1 VFHDECGIFGVSGN
15 VDAARL
21 TYLGLYSLQHRGQES
36 AGIVTWNGETAFQH
50 RAMGLVSTV
59 FSEEV
64 LDRLP
69 GSVAIG
75 HVRYSTTGQSQLV
88 NAQPLL
94 VRFQGGPLAA
104 AHNGNLVD
112 ASSLKTR
119 LEAGGSIFRTTT
131 DTETILHLIA
141 NAYSR
146 RGRRTTA
153 DITEVLAEALTGV
166 RGAYSILFM
175 IDGCLVAVRDPRG
188 YRPLCFGRLESGGWA
203 VASESCALDI
213 VGAIYE
219 REIEPGEILVIGPE
233 GPKSFRLEGEE
244 GTKSF
249 CIFEY
254 IYFSRPDSIIRGVS
268 VDSVRMALGRTLA
281 RECPADADIVISVPD
296 SSNSAAMGY
305 SEQSGIPHAIGL
317 IRNHYIGRTF
327 IHPRQS
333 LRDFRVRIKYNPVS
347 DTLAGQRVV
356 VVDDS
361 IVRGTTSRQLMGM
374 LRRAGAK
381 EVHLR
386 VASPPIRFPCF
397 YGIDTPTREELI
409 ASSNSIPEIAEFI
422 GVDSLGYLS
431 HDGLLTSVPPPMEA
445 YCVAC
450 FDGSYPHEEAQLV
463 SNKTEMFRIEDAKPT
478 GRETG

>member
-1 VFHDECGIFGVSGN
+1 MFHDECGIFGVSGN

-59 FSEEV
+59 FDEEV
-64 LDRLP
+64 LDKLP
-69 GSVAIG
+69 GSLAIG

-112 ASSLKTR
+112 AETLRAR

-146 RGRRTTA
+146 RGGRATA
-153 DITEVLAEALTGV
+153 DITEVLTEALASV
-166 RGAYSILFM
+166 SGAYSILFQ

-188 YRPLCFGRLESGGWA
+188 YRPLCFGKLESGGWA

-213 VGAIYE
+213 VGATYE
-219 REIEPGEILVIGPE
+219 REIEPGEILVF
-233 GPKSFRLEGEE
+233 GPKGPTSSRLKGG
-244 GTKSF
+244 GTPESF

-254 IYFSRPDSIIRGVS
+254 IYFSRPDSMIRGVS
-268 VDSVRMALGRTLA
+268 VDSVRMALGRNLA
-281 RECPADADIVISVPD
+281 RECPVEADIVISVPD
-296 SSNSAAMGY
+296 SSNSAAMGF
-305 SEQSGIPHAIGL
+305 SDQSGIPHAIGL

-327 IHPRQS
+327 IQPKQS
-333 LRDFRVRIKYNPVS
+333 LRNFRVRIKYNPVK

-361 IVRGTTSRQLMGM
+361 IVRGTTSRQLVRM
-374 LRRAGAK
+374 LRRAGAR

-409 ASSNSIPEIAEFI
+409 ASASSVSEIGEFI

-431 HDGLLTSVPPPMEA
+431 NEGLLASVPPQKET
-445 YCVAC
+445 YCTAC
-450 FDGSYPHEEAQLV
+450 FDGSYPHEEAHLLG
-463 SNKTEMFRIEDAKPT
+463 SRTGAFEIEDAKPT
-478 GRETG
+478 GREIR